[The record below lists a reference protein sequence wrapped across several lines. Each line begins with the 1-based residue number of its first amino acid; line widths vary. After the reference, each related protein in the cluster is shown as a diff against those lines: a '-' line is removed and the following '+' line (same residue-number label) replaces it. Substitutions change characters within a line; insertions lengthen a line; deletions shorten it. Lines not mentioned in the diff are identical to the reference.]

1 MSGYTGEM
9 EALVAVGLFLVTFAR
24 HRLRA
29 GAPLAMGTMSEQ
41 WVAEYRGAHLS

>member
-1 MSGYTGEM
+1 M
-9 EALVAVGLFLVTFAR
+9 EALVAVGLFLVTLGLAR